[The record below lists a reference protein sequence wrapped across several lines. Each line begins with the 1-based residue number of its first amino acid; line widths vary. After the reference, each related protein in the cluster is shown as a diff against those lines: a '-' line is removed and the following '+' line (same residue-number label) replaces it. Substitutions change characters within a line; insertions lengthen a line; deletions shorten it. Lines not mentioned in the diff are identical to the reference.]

1 MKATGSPAFRHWH
14 PAEIPLLFPTVG
26 MAGGIALAGMW
37 SQWSLWPVFVF
48 PSVIAI
54 AGVALRRPRITLTAL
69 AALLGAVAMWLTI
82 PAQVTTPLEG
92 VFRGKVIRA
101 DDYGTLQRCVV
112 RTPAEGNILLS
123 VYDYDY
129 RIIEGDSVE
138 FAGVILPS
146 VREVSVPYEKDGRAF
161 ALVNSLSGRCVADV
175 GSVRILKEA
184 SGMDS
189 WLYGL
194 RERMKALIRDSGVAP
209 PVENFLIAVL
219 LGDNRIDSELRENF
233 RGAGLSHLLALSGT
247 HVAVIA
253 FLIAVLFFPVG
264 IAGSKRMRIWL
275 TLGLL
280 WGYALLTGMSPSV
293 VRAVVMASSVSL
305 SRLGGVRSNPVNA
318 LCAAAI
324 LICLFKPAS
333 LFMPGFQLS
342 FMAVLGILMLMP
354 LRIILNIRRRWLRL
368 LCDAVLLP
376 VAAVVGTAPLAAW
389 HFHSFPVWFLLANLP
404 AAVLLPVII
413 VSGVA
418 LMTLTA
424 AGLHT
429 DILSGFTDWMYDC
442 LADIARLVDSLP
454 GGVDGSLYFPAWL
467 LLPVYGGMFLL
478 WLSWRTQRRSLLA
491 DGGLLLLFAAAMFP
505 LASSGGGDREIF
517 VWNTPRSTNILYKSG
532 DTVTVYTDAAE
543 KYFPGLRE
551 RASVML
557 ADYLGSRGVRDSV
570 MIMPLDSARRED
582 VSRLLPEPDVLI
594 TSKFRGNV
602 LKRAAEVS
610 PRRLVLSPSIP
621 PRRRKAYA
629 DTLSRHHIPFLY
641 RLEESR

>member
-14 PAEIPLLFPTVG
+14 PAEIPLLFPTLG

-37 SQWSLWPVFVF
+37 PQWSLWPVFVSL
-48 PSVIAI
+48 SVIAI

-138 FAGVILPS
+138 FAGVILPP

-429 DILSGFTDWMYDC
+429 GILSGFTDWMYDC
-442 LADIARLVDSLP
+442 LADIARLVASLP
-454 GGVDGSLYFPAWL
+454 GGLDGSLYFSGWL

-491 DGGLLLLFAAAMFP
+491 DGGLVLLFAAAMFP

-602 LKRAAEVS
+602 LKRAAEVR

-621 PRRRKAYA
+621 LRRRKAYA

>member
-37 SQWSLWPVFVF
+37 SQWSLWLVFVF

-54 AGVALRRPRITLTAL
+54 AGLALRRPRVILTAL

-82 PAQVTTPLEG
+82 PAQVITPLEG
-92 VFRGKVIRA
+92 VFCGKVVRA

-112 RTPAEGNILLS
+112 RTSEEGNILLS

-138 FAGVILPS
+138 FTGVILPP
-146 VREVSVPYEKDGRAF
+146 VRRVTVPYEKDDRAF

-184 SGMDS
+184 SGMDA

-209 PVENFLIAVL
+209 QAENFLIALL

-264 IAGSKRMRIWL
+264 FAGSKRMRIWL
-275 TLGLL
+275 TLGVL

-305 SRLGGVRSNPVNA
+305 SRLGGVRSNPVNS

-324 LICLFKPAS
+324 LIFMFKPAS

-376 VAAVVGTAPLAAW
+376 VAAVLGTAPLAAW

-429 DILSGFTDWMYDC
+429 GILSGFTDWMYDC
-442 LADIARLVDSLP
+442 LADIARLVASLP
-454 GGVDGSLYFPAWL
+454 GGLDGSLYFSGWL

-478 WLSWRTQRRSLLA
+478 WLSWRMQRRSLLV

>member
-37 SQWSLWPVFVF
+37 SQWSLWLVFVF

-54 AGVALRRPRITLTAL
+54 AGLALRRPRVTLTAL

-82 PAQVTTPLEG
+82 PAQVITPLEG
-92 VFRGKVIRA
+92 VFCGKVVRA

-112 RTPAEGNILLS
+112 RTSGEGNILLS

-138 FAGVILPS
+138 FTGVILPP
-146 VREVSVPYEKDGRAF
+146 VRRVTVPYEKDGRAF
-161 ALVNSLSGRCVADV
+161 ALVNSLSGRCVAEE
-175 GSVRILKEA
+175 GSVRILKDA
-184 SGMDS
+184 SGIDA

-194 RERMKALIRDSGVAP
+194 RERIKALIRDSGVAP
-209 PVENFLIAVL
+209 TSENFLMAVL
-219 LGDNRIDSELRENF
+219 LGDNRIDSDLLENF
-233 RGAGLSHLLALSGT
+233 RGAGMLHLLALSGT

-264 IAGSKRMRIWL
+264 IAGSQRMRIWL

-293 VRAVVMASSVSL
+293 VRAVVMASFVSL
-305 SRLGGVRSNPVNA
+305 SRLGGVRSNPVNS

-324 LICLFKPAS
+324 LIFMFKPAS

-376 VAAVVGTAPLAAW
+376 VAAVLGTAPLAAW

-413 VSGVA
+413 ISGVA

-429 DILSGFTDWMYDC
+429 SVLSGFTDWMYDC
-442 LADIARLVDSLP
+442 LADIARLVASLP
-454 GGVDGSLYFPAWL
+454 GGLDGSLYFSGWL

-478 WLSWRTQRRSLLA
+478 WLSWRMQRRSLLV

-582 VSRLLPEPDVLI
+582 VSGLLPEPDALI
-594 TSKFRGNV
+594 TAKFRGNV
-602 LKRAAEVS
+602 LKRAAEVR

-621 PRRRKAYA
+621 LRRRKAYA

>member
-14 PAEIPLLFPTVG
+14 PAEIPLLFPTLG

-37 SQWSLWPVFVF
+37 QQWSLWPVFVF
-48 PSVIAI
+48 LSVIAI

-129 RIIEGDSVE
+129 RIIEGNSVE
-138 FAGVILPS
+138 FAGVILPP
-146 VREVSVPYEKDGRAF
+146 VRVVTVPYEKDGRAF

-209 PVENFLIAVL
+209 PAENFLIAVL

-253 FLIAVLFFPVG
+253 FLVAVLFFPVG

-354 LRIILNIRRRWLRL
+354 LRIVLNIRRRWLRL
-368 LCDAVLLP
+368 LSDAVLLP
-376 VAAVVGTAPLAAW
+376 VAAVLGTAPLAAW

-413 VSGVA
+413 ISGVA

-429 DILSGFTDWMYDC
+429 GILSGFTDWMYDC
-442 LADIARLVDSLP
+442 LAEIARLVASLP
-454 GGVDGSLYFPAWL
+454 GGVDGSLYFPGWL

-478 WLSWRTQRRSLLA
+478 WLSWRTQRRSLLL
-491 DGGLLLLFAAAMFP
+491 DGGLVLLFAAVMFP

-570 MIMPLDSARRED
+570 MIMLLDSARRED
-582 VSRLLPEPDVLI
+582 VSGLLPEPDALI

-602 LKRAAEVS
+602 LKRAEEVQ